1 MVRWWLVPVYAM
13 KKDGSPALGLNA
25 EDFEV
30 YVNDKKVA
38 VFDLHKKEFR
48 VIDTP
53 EKAPGAKPAPP
64 FEKKMV
70 LLVFDGAFSPYSLL
84 EKAKKVAGT
93 LMTQE
98 GQEAQFLAL
107 SIEPFAGLK
116 PIFGPT
122 RDRDL
127 IAKNIEKYV
136 SGKKAEYLRTSALDS
151 TEIRVVDPRY
161 KDVSI
166 TPGRRRSLFERLDTR
181 EKRRTASVYIRSLM
195 TINIILG
202 YFKDNSKVIYLFS
215 CGIPTSAMVWTSE
228 SNPGRPDEPE
238 GASIENISPDQIN
251 LQALK
256 DIGKYFNQN
265 GSLLFLINPAGT
277 RLPMHDQDSG
287 EQALRIL
294 ADESGG
300 RYYEGAD
307 KEISKEISGMEA
319 AYYEISFPDSD
330 EYQGLDIDFE
340 IRPKNPDIQI
350 YTVKRVS
357 RGKEYVQMNRLEKE
371 VLVLNLLDR
380 GPYAQAKL
388 RVVEADFQVTG
399 KGDSFFFAINL
410 PRELARSEWDI
421 FKVWRKFD
429 IGKILIEEDH
439 ILSESTELTVE
450 MKQREDYRHE
460 LVLVNGRTGT
470 TLVIQQ

>member
-1 MVRWWLVPVYAM
+1 
-13 KKDGSPALGLNA
+13 
-25 EDFEV
+25 
-30 YVNDKKVA
+30 
-38 VFDLHKKEFR
+38 
-48 VIDTP
+48 
-53 EKAPGAKPAPP
+53 
-64 FEKKMV
+64 
-70 LLVFDGAFSPYSLL
+70 
-84 EKAKKVAGT
+84 
-93 LMTQE
+93 
-98 GQEAQFLAL
+98 
-107 SIEPFAGLK
+107 
-116 PIFGPT
+116 
-122 RDRDL
+122 
-127 IAKNIEKYV
+127 
-136 SGKKAEYLRTSALDS
+136 
-151 TEIRVVDPRY
+151 
-161 KDVSI
+161 
-166 TPGRRRSLFERLDTR
+166 
-181 EKRRTASVYIRSLM
+181 M